1 MTVSTAQRDAIDAI
15 AGLDAASLR
24 AARPTVHEQLQAVHE
39 AIFAPAH
46 GDYGFTPADRSVIAL
61 FVAALH
67 RDSAAVSF
75 YGERLNALGVSGEVE
90 EAVLTLADRSGAAG
104 PFGAYAED
112 SALVAESS
120 AGPDLR
126 LPLSTVFGVR
136 IARALEYA
144 HLVLLHPRDTSREHL
159 ERLRE
164 AGWTGDQIVILTQI
178 VAALSFQLRVAVGAR
193 AIARAVRTGSVPPAA
208 DGSSDRGKSARNAAR
223 GSASPDPGRPG
234 EHPRAFT
241 DRVVAWKPW
250 IADDRAATEGKVDW
264 VGLFGKRRASSPS
277 FRLSARDPYIS
288 LPLSRLEDDI
298 FADGASGLD
307 RAERELGALVVSR
320 ENGCLY
326 CASVHSRAT
335 EKFSGRSADVRALL
349 DDGPR
354 VDLGSRW
361 NVFAEAALT
370 ITSTPLA
377 WNDVLVAAL
386 VAESGDAT
394 AALDFVHSVGYFNFA
409 NRIMLALG
417 EPVLA

>member
-1 MTVSTAQRDAIDAI
+1 MSAAILQDDAVDAI
-15 AGLDAASLR
+15 AGAAAATLR
-24 AARPTVHEQLQAVHE
+24 EARSSVREQLQAVHE

-46 GDYGFTPADRSVIAL
+46 GDYGLTPADRSVIAL

-67 RDSAAVSF
+67 RDSAAIG
-75 YGERLNALGVSGEVE
+75 YYDARLNALGVAGEVE
-90 EAVLTLADRSGAAG
+90 EAVLTLADQSGGSG
-104 PFGAYAED
+104 PFGGYPPGTILA
-112 SALVAESS
+112 AESTT
-120 AGPDLR
+120 GPHLR

-136 IARALEYA
+136 IARGLEYA
-144 HLVLLHPRDTSREHL
+144 HLVLLHPRDTTEEDL
-159 ERLRE
+159 DRLRE
-164 AGWTGDQIVILTQI
+164 AGWTADQIVILTQI

-193 AIARAVRTGSVPPAA
+193 AIARVAASAESVAA
-208 DGSSDRGKSARNAAR
+208 TRAREGAR
-223 GSASPDPGRPG
+223 RVDSPDAGDSG

-241 DRVVAWKPW
+241 DRIVAWKPW
-250 IADDRAATEGKVDW
+250 ITDDRSAAPSEVDW

-335 EKFSGRSADVRALL
+335 EKFSGRGNDVRAIL

-361 NVFAEAALT
+361 NVFADAALAV
-370 ITSTPLA
+370 TSTPLA
-377 WNDVLVAAL
+377 WPDELVAAL
-386 VAESGDAT
+386 VAQSGDAT